1 MTNLPSRPSAPV
13 RRHGRITQNHTSAA
27 ITTTH
32 SPSKIRSANR
42 FHAGIASGSST
53 GAGANSVSEVAHRNI
68 AWATTTT
75 SHTTP
80 MAAHTVTAP
89 LRTGVDATASDV
101 RRSLLISTVAASP
114 LATFFD
120 E

>member
-1 MTNLPSRPSAPV
+1 MSRENQVDLEVAV
-13 RRHGRITQNHTSAA
+13 IGMAGRF
-27 ITTTH
+27 
-32 SPSKIRSANR
+32 P
-42 FHAGIASGSST
+42 
-53 GAGANSVSEVAHRNI
+53 GANSVSDVTHRII
-68 AWATTTT
+68 AWATTT